1 MKLRYKSIWK
11 SGIEDEQS
19 SFETK
24 EKLNLLKWQE
34 AAAERAEKI
43 FGVLDV
49 NSDGELN
56 EDEFIRGCLDDD
68 DLVNLLNAG
77 GCDPDDDY
85 D

>member
-1 MKLRYKSIWK
+1 MK
-11 SGIEDEQS
+11 
-19 SFETK
+19 
-24 EKLNLLKWQE
+24 E
-34 AAAERAEKI
+34 AASERAEKI
-43 FGVLDV
+43 FSVLDI

-77 GCDPDDDY
+77 GCDPDEEY